1 MVTVRLAEPA
11 DAPELARV
19 RRRSWESAYRGIY
32 PDERLDNFD
41 YDAHAERFLK
51 NMAEACKD
59 VYILEDEVQA
69 VGFLVISAP
78 EQPLYKDF
86 PVCLN
91 ALYLLPEYHRQGI
104 GRRMIGF
111 AADWCLQRGFDR
123 FFLSCSLHN
132 HRARAFYEA
141 MGGVLGEV
149 DDGNEN
155 PGADVCYY
163 EFQVDPQRRMPYVQ
177 TTL

>member
-32 PDERLDNFD
+32 PDEMLDNFD

-104 GRRMIGF
+104 GRRMMGF

-141 MGGVLGEV
+141 MGGVLGEP
-149 DDGNEN
+149 DGGHADR
-155 PGADVCYY
+155 GADTCYY
-163 EFQVDPQRRMPYVQ
+163 EFEIDEDKEDVPCSSD
-177 TTL
+177 